1 MESFVVFGC
10 GRFGST
16 IATTLTEL
24 GNEVLAIDVNMEKV
38 EDVADSVTTAVQC
51 DILDENETKKLGLTN
66 MDKAIVAIG
75 SNIEAAIMAVLIC
88 KEANISY
95 IIAKASSK
103 RIGDILTKIG
113 ADKIIYPERDTAFKL
128 AHKLTSNSI
137 LDYIQLSSEYSVAEI
152 NALDNWLGK
161 TIEEL
166 DFRNIYDVTILGI
179 ERKGNIEITPNAGT
193 KLVEEDV
200 LIVLGRNSAVNK
212 LGKI

>member
-16 IATTLTEL
+16 VAKTLTEL
-24 GNEVLAIDVNMEKV
+24 GNEVMAIDFDMEKV
-38 EDVADSVTTAVQC
+38 EDIADDVTTAIQC

-66 MDKAIVAIG
+66 MDKAIIAIG
-75 SNIEAAIMAVLIC
+75 SNIEAAIMAVLIS

-95 IIAKASSK
+95 IIAKASNK

-152 NALDNWLGK
+152 NVLHIWVGK
-161 TIEEL
+161 TIKEL
-166 DFRNIYDVTILGI
+166 DFKNVYNATILGI
-179 ERKGNIEITPNAGT
+179 ERKGEIELIPYADT
-193 KLVEEDV
+193 KLIEEDV
-200 LIVLGRNSAVNK
+200 LIVLGNNSAINK
-212 LGKI
+212 LGKF